1 MKIVHLIAG
10 IALSATPS
18 LAEETTQLDAHEHG
32 VGQLNIAFD
41 ENKIAMELHAP
52 GADIVGFEYGA
63 KSDADLAAIDAALQT
78 LSDPLGLFLIPE
90 AASCIVITAHAKL
103 ESEDSDHDDHD
114 EEGHDDHDEEGH
126 DDHDEEGHDDHD
138 EEGHDDHDEE
148 GHDDHDEE
156 GHDDHDKAPGH
167 TEFHAEYLLECANL
181 TEISAITFSY
191 FEIFP
196 NALELEVQ
204 VISDK
209 GATAFEIERDVAKL
223 DLRGIF

>member
-114 EEGHDDHDEEGH
+114 DHDEEGH
-126 DDHDEEGHDDHD
+126 DDHDE
-138 EEGHDDHDEE
+138 
-148 GHDDHDEE
+148 
-156 GHDDHDKAPGH
+156 APGH

>member
-138 EEGHDDHDEE
+138 E
-148 GHDDHDEE
+148 
-156 GHDDHDKAPGH
+156 APGH

>member
-103 ESEDSDHDDHD
+103 ESEDSDHD

-138 EEGHDDHDEE
+138 E
-148 GHDDHDEE
+148 
-156 GHDDHDKAPGH
+156 APGH

>member
-18 LAEETTQLDAHEHG
+18 LAKETTQLDAHEHG

-138 EEGHDDHDEE
+138 E
-148 GHDDHDEE
+148 
-156 GHDDHDKAPGH
+156 APGH

>member
-41 ENKIAMELHAP
+41 ENKVAMELHAP

-63 KSDADLAAIDAALQT
+63 KSDVDLAAIDAALQT
-78 LSDPLGLFLIPE
+78 LSDPLGLFLLPE

-138 EEGHDDHDEE
+138 EEGHDDHDE
-148 GHDDHDEE
+148 
-156 GHDDHDKAPGH
+156 APGH

-181 TEISAITFSY
+181 TEMSAITFSY

-209 GATAFEIERDVAKL
+209 GATAFEIERDLAKL

>member
-18 LAEETTQLDAHEHG
+18 LAEETAQLDAHEHG

-63 KSDADLAAIDAALQT
+63 KSDADLAAIDGALQT
-78 LSDPLGLFLIPE
+78 LSDPLGLFSIPE
-90 AASCIVITAHAKL
+90 AASCIVILAHAKL
-103 ESEDSDHDDHD
+103 ESENSDHG
-114 EEGHDDHDEEGH
+114 EEGHDDHDE
-126 DDHDEEGHDDHD
+126 
-138 EEGHDDHDEE
+138 
-148 GHDDHDEE
+148 
-156 GHDDHDKAPGH
+156 APSH

-181 TEISAITFSY
+181 TEISAITFPY

-209 GATAFEIERDVAKL
+209 GATAFEIERDLAKL

>member
-52 GADIVGFEYGA
+52 GADIVGFEYSA

-103 ESEDSDHDDHD
+103 ESEDSDHDEEGHDDHD
-114 EEGHDDHDEEGH
+114 EEGHDDHDEEGHDDHNEEGHDDHDEEGH

-138 EEGHDDHDEE
+138 E
-148 GHDDHDEE
+148 
-156 GHDDHDKAPGH
+156 APGH

>member
-126 DDHDEEGHDDHD
+126 DEEGHDDHD
-138 EEGHDDHDEE
+138 EEGHDDHD
-148 GHDDHDEE
+148 DHDEE
-156 GHDDHDKAPGH
+156 GHDDHDEAPGH

>member
-156 GHDDHDKAPGH
+156 GHDDHNKAPGH

>member
-41 ENKIAMELHAP
+41 ENKVAMELHAP

-63 KSDADLAAIDAALQT
+63 KSDVDLAAIDAALQT
-78 LSDPLGLFLIPE
+78 LSDPLGLFLLPE

-114 EEGHDDHDEEGH
+114 EEGHGDHDDEGH
-126 DDHDEEGHDDHD
+126 DDHDE
-138 EEGHDDHDEE
+138 
-148 GHDDHDEE
+148 
-156 GHDDHDKAPGH
+156 APGH

-181 TEISAITFSY
+181 TEMSAITFSY

>member
-18 LAEETTQLDAHEHG
+18 LAEETNQLDAHEHG

-63 KSDADLAAIDAALQT
+63 KSDADHAAIDAALQT
-78 LSDPLGLFLIPE
+78 LSDPLGLFLLPE
-90 AASCIVITAHAKL
+90 AASCIVTTAHAKL

-114 EEGHDDHDEEGH
+114 EEGHDDHDDEGH
-126 DDHDEEGHDDHD
+126 DDHDE
-138 EEGHDDHDEE
+138 
-148 GHDDHDEE
+148 
-156 GHDDHDKAPGH
+156 APGH

-181 TEISAITFSY
+181 TEMSAITFSY

>member
-41 ENKIAMELHAP
+41 ENKVAMELHAP

-63 KSDADLAAIDAALQT
+63 KSDVDLAAIDAALQT
-78 LSDPLGLFLIPE
+78 LSDPLGLFLLPE

-126 DDHDEEGHDDHD
+126 DDHDDEGNDDHD
-138 EEGHDDHDEE
+138 EEGHDDHDE
-148 GHDDHDEE
+148 
-156 GHDDHDKAPGH
+156 APGH

-181 TEISAITFSY
+181 TEMSAITFSY

>member
-138 EEGHDDHDEE
+138 EEGHDDHD
-148 GHDDHDEE
+148 
-156 GHDDHDKAPGH
+156 KAPGH

-181 TEISAITFSY
+181 KEISAITFSY

>member
-138 EEGHDDHDEE
+138 EEC
-148 GHDDHDEE
+148 
-156 GHDDHDKAPGH
+156 HDDHDKAPGH

>member
-126 DDHDEEGHDDHD
+126 NDHDE
-138 EEGHDDHDEE
+138 
-148 GHDDHDEE
+148 
-156 GHDDHDKAPGH
+156 APGH

>member
-63 KSDADLAAIDAALQT
+63 KSNADLAAIDAALQT

-138 EEGHDDHDEE
+138 EEGHDDHDE
-148 GHDDHDEE
+148 
-156 GHDDHDKAPGH
+156 APGH

>member
-90 AASCIVITAHAKL
+90 AASCIIITAHAKL
-103 ESEDSDHDDHD
+103 ESEDS
-114 EEGHDDHDEEGH
+114 
-126 DDHDEEGHDDHD
+126 DHD

-181 TEISAITFSY
+181 TEISAITFPY
-191 FEIFP
+191 FDIFP

>member
-41 ENKIAMELHAP
+41 ENKVAMELHAP

-78 LSDPLGLFLIPE
+78 LSNPLGLFLLPE

-126 DDHDEEGHDDHD
+126 DDHDE
-138 EEGHDDHDEE
+138 
-148 GHDDHDEE
+148 
-156 GHDDHDKAPGH
+156 APGH

-181 TEISAITFSY
+181 TEMSAITFSY

>member
-41 ENKIAMELHAP
+41 ENKVAMELHAP

-63 KSDADLAAIDAALQT
+63 KSDVDLAAIDAALQT
-78 LSDPLGLFLIPE
+78 LSDPLGLFLLPE

-114 EEGHDDHDEEGH
+114 EEGHDDHDDEGH
-126 DDHDEEGHDDHD
+126 DDHDE
-138 EEGHDDHDEE
+138 
-148 GHDDHDEE
+148 
-156 GHDDHDKAPGH
+156 APGH

-181 TEISAITFSY
+181 TEMSAITFSY

>member
-41 ENKIAMELHAP
+41 ENKVAMELHAP

-63 KSDADLAAIDAALQT
+63 KSDVDLAAIDAALQT
-78 LSDPLGLFLIPE
+78 LSDPLGLFLLPE

-114 EEGHDDHDEEGH
+114 EEGHDDHDDEGH
-126 DDHDEEGHDDHD
+126 DDHDE
-138 EEGHDDHDEE
+138 
-148 GHDDHDEE
+148 
-156 GHDDHDKAPGH
+156 APSH

-181 TEISAITFSY
+181 TEMSAITFSY

>member
-103 ESEDSDHDDHD
+103 ESEDSDHDEEGHDDHD
-114 EEGHDDHDEEGH
+114 EDGHDDHDEEGHDDHNEEGHDDHDEEGH
-126 DDHDEEGHDDHD
+126 DDHDE
-138 EEGHDDHDEE
+138 
-148 GHDDHDEE
+148 
-156 GHDDHDKAPGH
+156 APGH

>member
-103 ESEDSDHDDHD
+103 ESEDSDHD

-148 GHDDHDEE
+148 GHDDHDE
-156 GHDDHDKAPGH
+156 APGH

>member
-41 ENKIAMELHAP
+41 ENKVAMELHAP

-78 LSDPLGLFLIPE
+78 LSNPLDLFLLPE

-126 DDHDEEGHDDHD
+126 DDHDE
-138 EEGHDDHDEE
+138 
-148 GHDDHDEE
+148 
-156 GHDDHDKAPGH
+156 APGH

-181 TEISAITFSY
+181 TEMSAITFSY

>member
-148 GHDDHDEE
+148 GHDDHD
-156 GHDDHDKAPGH
+156 KAPGH
-167 TEFHAEYLLECANL
+167 TEFHAEYRLECANL

-204 VISDK
+204 VISDN
-209 GATAFEIERDVAKL
+209 GATAFEIERDVSKL

>member
-41 ENKIAMELHAP
+41 ENKVAMELHAP

-63 KSDADLAAIDAALQT
+63 KSDVDLAAIDAALQT
-78 LSDPLGLFLIPE
+78 LSDPLGLFLLPE
-90 AASCIVITAHAKL
+90 AATCIVITAHAKL

-114 EEGHDDHDEEGH
+114 EEGHDDHDDEGH
-126 DDHDEEGHDDHD
+126 DDHDE
-138 EEGHDDHDEE
+138 
-148 GHDDHDEE
+148 
-156 GHDDHDKAPGH
+156 APGH

-181 TEISAITFSY
+181 TEMSAITFSY

>member
-103 ESEDSDHDDHD
+103 ESEDSDHDEEGHDDHD
-114 EEGHDDHDEEGH
+114 KEGHDDHDEEGH
-126 DDHDEEGHDDHD
+126 DDHDE
-138 EEGHDDHDEE
+138 
-148 GHDDHDEE
+148 
-156 GHDDHDKAPGH
+156 APGH

>member
-114 EEGHDDHDEEGH
+114 EEGHDDHDEEVH
-126 DDHDEEGHDDHD
+126 NDHDE
-138 EEGHDDHDEE
+138 
-148 GHDDHDEE
+148 
-156 GHDDHDKAPGH
+156 APGH

>member
-18 LAEETTQLDAHEHG
+18 LAEETAQLDAHEHG

-63 KSDADLAAIDAALQT
+63 KSDADLAAIDGALQT
-78 LSDPLGLFLIPE
+78 LSDPLGLFSIPE
-90 AASCIVITAHAKL
+90 AASCIVIVAHAEL
-103 ESEDSDHDDHD
+103 ESENSDHGEEGHD
-114 EEGHDDHDEEGH
+114 EHDEKGHDDHDEEGH
-126 DDHDEEGHDDHD
+126 DDHDE
-138 EEGHDDHDEE
+138 
-148 GHDDHDEE
+148 
-156 GHDDHDKAPGH
+156 APSH

-181 TEISAITFSY
+181 TEISAITFPY

-209 GATAFEIERDVAKL
+209 GATAFEIERDLAKL

>member
-41 ENKIAMELHAP
+41 ENKVAMELHAP

-63 KSDADLAAIDAALQT
+63 KSDVDLAAIDAALQT
-78 LSDPLGLFLIPE
+78 LSDPLGLFLLPE

-138 EEGHDDHDEE
+138 EEGHDDHDE
-148 GHDDHDEE
+148 
-156 GHDDHDKAPGH
+156 APGH

-181 TEISAITFSY
+181 TEMSAITFSY

>member
-41 ENKIAMELHAP
+41 ENKVAMELHAP

-63 KSDADLAAIDAALQT
+63 KSDVDLAAIDAALQT
-78 LSDPLGLFLIPE
+78 LSDPLGLFLLPE

-114 EEGHDDHDEEGH
+114 EEGHDEEGH
-126 DDHDEEGHDDHD
+126 DDHDE
-138 EEGHDDHDEE
+138 
-148 GHDDHDEE
+148 
-156 GHDDHDKAPGH
+156 APGH

-181 TEISAITFSY
+181 TEMSAITFSY

>member
-103 ESEDSDHDDHD
+103 ESEDSDHDG
-114 EEGHDDHDEEGH
+114 EGHDDHDEEGH
-126 DDHDEEGHDDHD
+126 DDHDEEGHDDHN

-148 GHDDHDEE
+148 GHDDHDE
-156 GHDDHDKAPGH
+156 APGH

>member
-63 KSDADLAAIDAALQT
+63 KSDVDLAAIDAALQT

-103 ESEDSDHDDHD
+103 ESEDSD
-114 EEGHDDHDEEGH
+114 
-126 DDHDEEGHDDHD
+126 
-138 EEGHDDHDEE
+138 
-148 GHDDHDEE
+148 HDDHDEE

>member
-138 EEGHDDHDEE
+138 
-148 GHDDHDEE
+148 
-156 GHDDHDKAPGH
+156 KAPGH

>member
-114 EEGHDDHDEEGH
+114 EEGHDDHDEEDH
-126 DDHDEEGHDDHD
+126 DDHDE
-138 EEGHDDHDEE
+138 
-148 GHDDHDEE
+148 
-156 GHDDHDKAPGH
+156 APGH

>member
-63 KSDADLAAIDAALQT
+63 KSDADLAAIDAALKT
-78 LSDPLGLFLIPE
+78 LSDPLGIFLIPK
-90 AASCIVITAHAKL
+90 AASCIVITAQAKL
-103 ESEDSDHDDHD
+103 ESEDSDHD

-138 EEGHDDHDEE
+138 EEGHDDHDE
-148 GHDDHDEE
+148 
-156 GHDDHDKAPGH
+156 APGH

-191 FEIFP
+191 FDIFP

>member
-41 ENKIAMELHAP
+41 ENKVAMELHAP

-63 KSDADLAAIDAALQT
+63 KSDVDLAAIDAALQT
-78 LSDPLGLFLIPE
+78 LSDPLGLFLLPE

-114 EEGHDDHDEEGH
+114 EEGHDDHDDEGH
-126 DDHDEEGHDDHD
+126 DGHDE
-138 EEGHDDHDEE
+138 
-148 GHDDHDEE
+148 
-156 GHDDHDKAPGH
+156 APGH

-181 TEISAITFSY
+181 TEMSAITFSY

>member
-103 ESEDSDHDDHD
+103 ESEDSDHD

-126 DDHDEEGHDDHD
+126 DDHDEEGHDDHN

-148 GHDDHDEE
+148 GHDDHDE
-156 GHDDHDKAPGH
+156 APGH

>member
-63 KSDADLAAIDAALQT
+63 KSNADLAAIDAALQT
-78 LSDPLGLFLIPE
+78 LSDPLVLFLIPE

-103 ESEDSDHDDHD
+103 ESEDSD
-114 EEGHDDHDEEGH
+114 
-126 DDHDEEGHDDHD
+126 
-138 EEGHDDHDEE
+138 HDDHDEE